1 MKVKTSLIATAF
13 AVWMGVASGE
23 ARADVVAVVS
33 VRNPIVSLS
42 KAQIIDIFLGRT
54 NRFPNGSEAV
64 PVDQEEGSPARDEF
78 YASFG
83 GTTAAQ
89 LKAYWSKIIFTG
101 RGQPPKT
108 APNAAAIH
116 KLLASNP
123 QVIAYVERSAVDDSM
138 KILAE
143 P

>member
-1 MKVKTSLIATAF
+1 MNVKTHIMIWAL
-13 AVWMGVASGE
+13 VLGMDVASST

-33 VRNPIVSLS
+33 VKNPVASLS
-42 KAQIIDIFLGRT
+42 KAQVMDIFLGRID
-54 NRFPNGSEAV
+54 RFPNGSQAI
-64 PVDQEEGSPARDEF
+64 PVDQKEGSPARDEF
-78 YASFG
+78 YARFA

-101 RGQPPKT
+101 RGQPPRT
-108 APNAAAIH
+108 VPDVTAIH
-116 KLLASNP
+116 ELLAANP

-138 KILAE
+138 KILAR